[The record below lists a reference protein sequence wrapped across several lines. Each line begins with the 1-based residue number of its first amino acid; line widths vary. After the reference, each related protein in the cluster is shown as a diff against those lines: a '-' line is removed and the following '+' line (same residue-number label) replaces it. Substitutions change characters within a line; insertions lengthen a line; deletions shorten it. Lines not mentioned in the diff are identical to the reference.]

1 MINVGAKV
9 EWLKGSDKA
18 LAEVGSKATQKNV
31 LVRTLKKA
39 EEPMDTLASSLA
51 PVDTGKLQISI
62 ITGTKLTRRQR
73 SSAYKAGKLG
83 VAEVHVGTELSRG
96 MFQEFGT
103 FKMPPSPF
111 MRPAWETVKDRCQDI
126 IATELWV
133 EIRKAADRAARKR
146 AKAGL

>member
-1 MINVGAKV
+1 MNVSAKV

-31 LVRTLKKA
+31 LTRTLKKA
-39 EEPMDTLASSLA
+39 AEPMDTLASSLA

-103 FKMPPSPF
+103 YKMLPSPF
-111 MRPAWETVKDRCQDI
+111 MRPAWDTVKGRCQDI